1 MHFVL
6 HNSFFIYIICNNS
19 QKQCL
24 NFVNLYKIYK
34 KRKKT
39 ILFAIINGA

>member
-6 HNSFFIYIICNNS
+6 HNSFFIHIFRNNS
-19 QKQCL
+19 QKETI
-24 NFVNLYKIYK
+24 NFVDMYKIYK

-39 ILFAIINGA
+39 ILLAIMNGV